1 MDELLTQWSQ
11 DIREIQTSIRD
22 SLGTSTPS
30 FCLELWRLCLSA
42 QQDPNGV
49 PKELLEAKKLE
60 VKQQKVRESCS
71 HSNTRF

>member
-1 MDELLTQWSQ
+1 MYALQ

-22 SLGTSTPS
+22 SLGPPTAA
-30 FCLELWRLCLSA
+30 FCLELWKLCLSA

-60 VKQQKVRESCS
+60 VKQQKVRRGCRGLIFPSLCM
-71 HSNTRF
+71 